1 MTQSKNLF
9 YKKILFTLSLGIAA
23 VLAVQGVFLRYGEF
37 LSKGSIVVSFVVVML
52 VILTGSIF
60 ILLLIWAPSSLGKVR
75 SIKRIKLLSWMS
87 ALLVILLP
95 VFLYLFHRWSE
106 PFGDIRIRIFLYGAS
121 LIIVAWLLEPEEGI
135 RFRSL
140 LKAALIQAV
149 VFTLLS
155 NFRDV
160 NGYPFSVGWSEGNRF
175 WDYSVRFGRHLY
187 DWPQDKPIPAYI
199 DPGRQSLWGL
209 IFLLPGVSI
218 QAMRAWNDILFIV
231 PCLVLGW
238 ALFRAHTVGNE
249 LRIAVIFWSM
259 LFLLQ
264 GPIYTPL
271 ILSAILIALTHRGPN
286 WLFGLGTI
294 VASYYAIMSR
304 STWIL
309 GPTTFAVLLAIL
321 DRKDSNQLKG
331 WRTLRPAILI
341 GLCGLLGVLVF
352 LKQNEILRI
361 AGFRSKVT
369 PIVEVETLPLV
380 VDSTTDDITG
390 VEPPPSMFT
399 PEGIRYFLERQPLL
413 WSRLL
418 PNEIYPSGILLGLLL
433 AVAPLLIV
441 LTVWRLKA
449 RPSFSGLQDWLS
461 GLILLGLLF
470 VGLIISVKIGG
481 GSNLHNLDMFLIAL
495 LFVAAAYWNT
505 GMADWLQGI
514 VNSEKWL
521 NWVLLAAVIL
531 PVAAS
536 MLTVE
541 PKKYPAAEKT
551 ADSLA
556 QVQRAVETYRE
567 GEILFMDQRQL
578 LTFGFVPKIP
588 LIADYEKKWMMD
600 EAMADHGAW
609 FEPYLADL
617 RAHRFNLIVS
627 EPLQIQFQGANKNFS
642 EENDLFVKWVSI
654 PTLCYYQPLETFPE
668 DGVQL
673 LVPRTEPFEYPEVS
687 CP

>member
-1 MTQSKNLF
+1 MTQPRSRF
-9 YKKILFTLSLGIAA
+9 YQKMLFTLLLGIAA
-23 VLAVQGVFLRYGEF
+23 VPAVCGVFLRYGEF
-37 LSKGSIVVSFVVVML
+37 LNKGSIVASFLVVMFAVL
-52 VILTGSIF
+52 AGSIF
-60 ILLLIWAPSSLGKVR
+60 LLLLIWAPSFPGKIR
-75 SIKRIKLLSWMS
+75 WIKSIKLLSWTS

-95 VFLYLFHRWSE
+95 VLLYLFHRWSE
-106 PFGDIRIRIFLYGAS
+106 PFSDIRIRIFLYGAS
-121 LIIVAWLLEPEEGI
+121 LVIAAWLLEPDREI

-149 VFTLLS
+149 MFTFLS

-160 NGYPFSVGWSEGNRF
+160 NSYPFSVGWSEGNRF

-209 IFLLPGVSI
+209 IFLLPGISI
-218 QAMRAWNDILFIV
+218 QVMRAWNDFLFIV

-238 ALFRAHTVGNE
+238 ALFRRHQAGNG
-249 LRIAVIFWSM
+249 LRIAVILWSM

-271 ILSAILIALTHRGPN
+271 ILSAILIAITHRGPN

-294 VASYYAIMSR
+294 IASWYGVMSR
-304 STWIL
+304 STWIF
-309 GPTTFAVLLAIL
+309 GPTAFAVLLVLL
-321 DRKDSNQLKG
+321 DRKDANQTSG
-331 WRTLRPAILI
+331 WRALRPAILT
-341 GLCGLLGVLVF
+341 GLCGLLGALLF
-352 LKQNEILRI
+352 LKQNEILQFAGIRTDPAPI
-361 AGFRSKVT
+361 A
-369 PIVEVETLPLV
+369 EVETLPLAA
-380 VDSTTDDITG
+380 DSAAISSAAEGLT
-390 VEPPPSMFT
+390 PSMFT

-413 WSRLL
+413 WSRLF

-433 AVAPLLIV
+433 AVTPLLIV
-441 LTVWRLKA
+441 LAVWRLKSCPA
-449 RPSFSGLQDWLS
+449 FSGWQDWLS
-461 GLILLGLLF
+461 GLILMGLLF

-495 LFVAAAYWNT
+495 LFVAAAYWNA
-505 GMADWLQGI
+505 GLAGWLHSI

-536 MLTVE
+536 MVTVE

-551 ADSLA
+551 ADILA
-556 QVQRAVETYRE
+556 QVQQAVETYRE

-600 EAMADHGAW
+600 EAMADHSAW
-609 FEPYLADL
+609 FEPYFADL
-617 RAHRFNLIVS
+617 RAHRFSLIIS

-673 LVPRTEPFEYPEVS
+673 LVPRTEPFEYPEIS